1 MDLWLQGTGAA
12 TTLNVALLRLKTT
25 FLVMFGFLKKFAKQL
40 AIIGIV
46 LGALS
51 TAYDKLFG
59 KDKITL
65 DETARKATASI
76 LVAEMATE
84 SMDDAVNKYRESQI
98 AQIEKTKEQIE
109 FEEYL
114 ANMRAKNAA
123 AEKKQAAIDK
133 VRRKIDKALEK
144 KIWSKV
150 Y

>member
-1 MDLWLQGTGAA
+1 
-12 TTLNVALLRLKTT
+12 VR
-25 FLVMFGFLKKFAKQL
+25 
-40 AIIGIV
+40 
-46 LGALS
+46 S
-51 TAYDKLFG
+51 TAYDKIFG

-76 LVAEMATE
+76 LLAEMATE

-109 FEEYL
+109 FEELL
-114 ANMRAKNAA
+114 AKMRAKNAA

-144 KIWSKV
+144 KME
-150 Y
+150 